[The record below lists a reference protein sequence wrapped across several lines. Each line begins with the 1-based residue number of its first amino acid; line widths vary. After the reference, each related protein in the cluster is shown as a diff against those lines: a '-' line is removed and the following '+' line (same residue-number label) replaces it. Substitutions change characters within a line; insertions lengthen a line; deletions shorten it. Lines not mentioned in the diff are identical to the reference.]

1 MAAPKSLVSVVI
13 PTYNASLTIFNVLNS
28 LLMASEFISEVI
40 IVDDQSNDNTLEIV
54 KNSFPE
60 VIIIST
66 EENSGGPARPRN
78 IGLNASTSDYVMF
91 CDADDLISTEYFKLA
106 ISKVS
111 SGEFAIFSGLRQ
123 NITAHSEFNINE
135 HFGHPSISK
144 ISYQSLSLKD
154 RVTLSGSLVNRSKL
168 HYTFNEDVR
177 LHGVEDYLFF
187 LQNSKSGVK
196 IGRINHR
203 VIGYL
208 ISESNMSKNKLK
220 RLKKFILLN
229 RINGR
234 GFIISVL
241 FTITHYIIASLER
254 VFNRYY

>member
-13 PTYNASLTIFNVLNS
+13 PTYNASLTIFNVLDS
-28 LLMASEFISEVI
+28 LQKVSEFISEVI

-54 KNSFPE
+54 KNNFPE
-60 VIIIST
+60 VMIIST
-66 EENSGGPARPRN
+66 DENSGGPARPRN
-78 IGLNASTSDYVMF
+78 IGLNASTSVYVMF

-123 NITAHSEFNINE
+123 NITAHFEFNINK
-135 HFGHPSISK
+135 HIAHPSISK

-154 RVTLSGSLVNRSKL
+154 RITLSGSLVNKSKL
-168 HYTFNEDVR
+168 QYTFNEDIR

-187 LQNSKSGVK
+187 LQNAKIGVK
-196 IGRINHR
+196 IGRINHK

-208 ISESNMSKNKLK
+208 ISESNISKNKLM
-220 RLKKFILLN
+220 RIKKFILLN

-234 GFIISVL
+234 GFVTSVL
-241 FTITHYIIASLER
+241 FTITHYFIASLER
-254 VFNRYY
+254 VFNRFY